1 MKINQRVQMVGRA
14 FARLTRGF
22 ALLAVAMTA
31 GSAAPA
37 KADVG
42 ATVKQNIESRF
53 PGSHVLGVQPAAIPG
68 LYEVF
73 MGDQIVYS
81 DATGDYVI
89 LGSILDTRTK
99 ENLTQ
104 ASLNEHGKIDFSALP
119 LQRAIKIVKGNGS
132 RKFAVFSDPECPYC
146 QQLEKTLLSVNDTTM
161 YVFLFPIAGLHPQA
175 PMKAHAIWCA
185 PDRSAAWNQWMREKV
200 MPPAKTC
207 AGDPIDALQKLGDE
221 LHINSTPTL
230 FFADGNRVAGAL
242 AASDLEKEF
251 ARAGAPKPAAK

>member
-1 MKINQRVQMVGRA
+1 MVGRA
-14 FARLTRGF
+14 CARLSAGL

-31 GSAAPA
+31 GSAPT
-37 KADVG
+37 KPDVG
-42 ATVKQNIESRF
+42 ATLKQVVESRF
-53 PGSHVLGVQPAAIPG
+53 PGSHVLDVQPAPIPG

-81 DATGDYVI
+81 DATGEYLI
-89 LGSILDTRTK
+89 LGSILNTHTK

-104 ASLNEHGKIDFSALP
+104 ARLNEYGKIDFGTLP

-132 RKFAVFSDPECPYC
+132 RKFAVFSDPDCPYC

-161 YVFLFPIAGLHPQA
+161 YVFLFPIAALHPQA

-185 PDRSAAWNQWMREKV
+185 PDRSAAWNQWMHEKV

-207 AGDPIDALQKLGDE
+207 AGDPIDALQKLGDD
-221 LHINSTPTL
+221 LHISSTPTL
-230 FFADGNRVAGAL
+230 FFANGNRVSGAL
-242 AASDLEKEF
+242 PASDLEKEL
-251 ARAGAPKPAAK
+251 AAAGAPKAAAK

>member
-1 MKINQRVQMVGRA
+1 MVGRTC
-14 FARLTRGF
+14 ARLSAAF
-22 ALLAVAMTA
+22 VLLAVATTA
-31 GSAAPA
+31 GSAPT
-37 KADVG
+37 KTDVG
-42 ATVKQNIESRF
+42 ATIKQVVESRF
-53 PGSHVLGVQPAAIPG
+53 PGSHVLDVQPAPIAG

-81 DATGDYVI
+81 DATGDYLIV
-89 LGSILDTRTK
+89 GSILDTHTK

-104 ASLNEHGKIDFSALP
+104 ARLNEHGKIDFSALP
-119 LQRAIKIVKGNGS
+119 LQKAIKVVKGNGS
-132 RKFAVFSDPECPYC
+132 RKFAVFSDPDCPYC

-185 PDRSAAWNQWMREKV
+185 PDRTVAWDKWMHEKV

-207 AGDPIDALQKLGDE
+207 AGDPIDALQKLGDD

-230 FFADGNRVAGAL
+230 FFADGSRVSGAL
-242 AASDLEKEF
+242 PASDLEKEF
-251 ARAGAPKPAAK
+251 ARAGAPKTAVK

>member
-1 MKINQRVQMVGRA
+1 MVGRA
-14 FARLTRGF
+14 CARLAAGF
-22 ALLAVAMTA
+22 ALLAVTMTA
-31 GSAAPA
+31 GSAPG

-42 ATVKQNIESRF
+42 ATLKQTIESRF
-53 PGSHVLGVQPAAIPG
+53 PGSHVLDVQPATISG

-81 DATGDYVI
+81 DATGDHLIV
-89 LGSILDTRTK
+89 GSILDTRTK

-104 ASLNEHGKIDFSALP
+104 ARLNEYGKIDFSSLP

-132 RKFAVFSDPECPYC
+132 RKFAVFSDPDCPYC

-185 PDRSAAWNQWMREKV
+185 PDHSAAWNQWMHEKI

-230 FFADGNRVAGAL
+230 FFADGSRVAGAL
-242 AASDLEKEF
+242 AAGDLEKEF
-251 ARAGAPKPAAK
+251 ARAGAPKTATK